1 MKWMKFAAALFAVC
15 IVCTFANVGFAAS
28 LANTKYDTGT
38 TSADVVFPFWDNKI
52 EVVTAYSAT
61 SDKSGAVLEFFERG
75 TASAQITSTSAAD
88 QKIMKLSTTS
98 AFDATTPGAGDY
110 VAIVKASTKAVQ
122 WNRISSK
129 TDNVS
134 LNMNNNLSAATGSG
148 DMVYSL
154 SKIASVPV
162 GNATVSNSS
171 TGALGLIVGKAPVLA
186 ILDGT
191 SACSINFLTT
201 VAQ

>member
-1 MKWMKFAAALFAVC
+1 MYLKKLCSLAVLLALLAVPG
-15 IVCTFANVGFAAS
+15 IGLAAS
-28 LANTKYDTGT
+28 PMVTDTDDGT
-38 TSADVVFPFWDNKI
+38 TEASVVFPFWDNKN

-61 SDKSGAVLEFFERG
+61 SDKSGAELVFYQRG
-75 TASAQITSTSAAD
+75 SVSGNITQTSASG
-88 QKIMKLSTTS
+88 QKIMKLSSTGS
-98 AFDATTPGAGDY
+98 FDATTPGAGDY
-110 VAIVKASTKAVQ
+110 VAIVKDSTKAVQ

-134 LNMNNNLSAATGSG
+134 LNMVNNLSAATGSG
-148 DMVYSL
+148 DKVYAL
-154 SKIASVPV
+154 TKIAAVPV

-201 VAQ
+201 YAQ